1 MSAEANTP
9 TPEIT
14 FTRQD
19 GDAALA
25 VLASVNDPGYAL
37 PTLTDEEIVALD
49 GINHKQAVALPWLD
63 THRDKLELACN
74 VALRTLLSK
83 GLVFPVSVNDETVP
97 SRLGAVEPITG
108 VMALRRL
115 SQRVIIA
122 ELTKAENEKVW
133 LYTYIHD
140 ETALQELVDSSGIH
154 AFSICRTVD
163 AAGTI
168 MDLRQRGRRR
178 HPRRTC
184 RNPHERP
191 VRGQGGPGVRGR
203 PGRHYCHRHQQCAG
217 SGRSV
222 HALHVQRRLVW
233 HGGLRAGRRSPALC
247 RPGQQD
253 HGPVQGVR
261 RRVRGRCL
269 RAVTETEARS
279 SLPALRTAL
288 RSRWPDRE
296 RCWERL
302 PWMSWCWLPLP
313 PPPPT
318 S

>member
-63 THRDKLELACN
+63 THRDQLELACN

-83 GLVFPVSVNDETVP
+83 GLVFPVSINDETVP
-97 SRLGAVEPITG
+97 SRLGAVEPIRG

-168 MDLRQRGRRR
+168 MDLANAAGVDTPDGPAETLTSAQFEAKAAR
-178 HPRRTC
+178 
-184 RNPHERP
+184 EFAD
-191 VRGQGGPGVRGR
+191 VRGVTIVTAISSEQEVADL
-203 PGRHYCHRHQQCAG
+203 YTLYT
-217 SGRSV
+217 SSD
-222 HALHVQRRLVW
+222 ALY
-233 HGGLRAGRRSPALC
+233 GMEASEEDG
-247 RPGQQD
+247 
-253 HGPVQGVR
+253 
-261 RRVRGRCL
+261 
-269 RAVTETEARS
+269 EAR
-279 SLPALRTAL
+279 LRVARASKATAL
-288 RSRWPDRE
+288 AKVSAVV
-296 RCWERL
+296 
-302 PWMSWCWLPLP
+302 SG
-313 PPPPT
+313 T
-318 S
+318 GA